1 MKCML
6 ILQNHFISFSTKMS
20 LPPVYYIF
28 PIIGA
33 IGSCFPVNAGIYL
46 IWQDN
51 YNLDTKERVLAKTG
65 FQTSWSNPSL

>member
-1 MKCML
+1 
-6 ILQNHFISFSTKMS
+6 MS
-20 LPPVYYIF
+20 LSPVYYIF

-33 IGSCFPVNAGIYL
+33 IGSCFPVNAGICL

-65 FQTSWSNPSL
+65 FQTSRSNPSL

>member
-1 MKCML
+1 MYVNITESL
-6 ILQNHFISFSTKMS
+6 HIILNKNVPF
-20 LPPVYYIF
+20 PVYYIF

>member
-1 MKCML
+1 MKHVNIKESL
-6 ILQNHFISFSTKMS
+6 HIILKKMS
-20 LPPVYYIF
+20 LSPIYYIF

-51 YNLDTKERVLAKTG
+51 SNLDTKERVLAKTA

>member
-1 MKCML
+1 
-6 ILQNHFISFSTKMS
+6 MS
-20 LPPVYYIF
+20 LSPVYYIF

-65 FQTSWSNPSL
+65 FQTSRSNPSL